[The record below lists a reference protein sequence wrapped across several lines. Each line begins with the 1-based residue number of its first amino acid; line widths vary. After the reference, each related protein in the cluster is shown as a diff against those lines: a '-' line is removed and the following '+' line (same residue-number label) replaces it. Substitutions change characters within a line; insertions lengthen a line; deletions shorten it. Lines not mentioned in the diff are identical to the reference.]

1 MAIALSGRFGP
12 LPLAV
17 LLLASARVTGNGPRL
32 RPSFRFSFSW
42 PRPSPLCR
50 TYLEHSHIGYRRRH
64 CGRDPEQSHSHHA
77 TAPYKPVQVPQKRS
91 SDFYILVLDSL
102 GAPQIGH
109 PGNNSPFS
117 DIGRGREGRGG
128 RAYSVIRTKAYSTAL
143 CVPHCQCQLPRDRLS
158 GSKPLPAA
166 GQRRAK
172 LTGIAEDRAV
182 TVPELPVQTCCYFSS
197 LRSTV
202 SPEAIQNSL
211 PDPGPCL
218 VNVVQHEPL
227 KLGTPEIKWWAPERL
242 RERVLGLEV
251 RSIFQFDP
259 QDLVDIKF
267 HATILQ
273 MQGELGKLGL
283 LRLERGSD
291 SLEQSAKMVHT
302 AYNKDCEITYEWGD
316 GRSAS
321 WN

>member
-1 MAIALSGRFGP
+1 
-12 LPLAV
+12 V
-17 LLLASARVTGNGPRL
+17 LLFLIT
-32 RPSFRFSFSW
+32 
-42 PRPSPLCR
+42 
-50 TYLEHSHIGYRRRH
+50 
-64 CGRDPEQSHSHHA
+64 
-77 TAPYKPVQVPQKRS
+77 
-91 SDFYILVLDSL
+91 
-102 GAPQIGH
+102 
-109 PGNNSPFS
+109 
-117 DIGRGREGRGG
+117 
-128 RAYSVIRTKAYSTAL
+128 
-143 CVPHCQCQLPRDRLS
+143 
-158 GSKPLPAA
+158 
-166 GQRRAK
+166 
-172 LTGIAEDRAV
+172 
-182 TVPELPVQTCCYFSS
+182 
-197 LRSTV
+197 TV

-242 RERVLGLEV
+242 KGESSWLWSVGNVPAQSVLHQACTPEV

-316 GRSAS
+316 GRSAG